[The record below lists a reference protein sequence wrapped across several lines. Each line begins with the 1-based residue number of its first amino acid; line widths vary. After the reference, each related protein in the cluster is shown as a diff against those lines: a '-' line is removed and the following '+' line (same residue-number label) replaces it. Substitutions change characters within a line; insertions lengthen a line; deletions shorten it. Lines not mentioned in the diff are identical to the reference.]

1 MPGMFDFLRRN
12 KPIEKREGLSS
23 PSEWIAGLFGA
34 TPAAAGFAVTP
45 QTAMRCTPV
54 RAAVQTIAES
64 IGQLPFHVY
73 ERGAD
78 GSRERN
84 GDHPIAGLLNRD
96 ANDWTSAAE
105 FREQVTRDALLF
117 GNGYAFINRVDGEPR
132 ELLRLQPDII
142 SVTADAR
149 TQEPTYK
156 IASGP
161 DVGRH
166 IDRRDIL
173 HIKAPSLDGVSGDS
187 PITQAKEAIASILAM
202 EEHCSRLFGNG
213 ARPSGVIE
221 MPNNIS
227 EDGLRRMK
235 AGWDAVHS
243 GAHKSG
249 KTALLWDG
257 AKFSP
262 LTFSSVDSQFTELR
276 RFAID
281 EIARVFRVPPHML
294 FELGRATWGNAE
306 EMGATFV
313 TYTLQRWLRAWQ
325 GEVRLKL
332 FEAEERDTFFAEFLV
347 DDLLRADISARA
359 VAYSSLISSRVLS
372 PNEVRAM
379 ENRPPYE
386 GGDEFLNPNTT
397 SGRAPDPASPP
408 APGAE

>member
-1 MPGMFDFLRRN
+1 M
-12 KPIEKREGLSS
+12 
-23 PSEWIAGLFGA
+23 
-34 TPAAAGFAVTP
+34 
-45 QTAMRCTPV
+45 
-54 RAAVQTIAES
+54 
-64 IGQLPFHVY
+64 
-73 ERGAD
+73 
-78 GSRERN
+78 
-84 GDHPIAGLLNRD
+84 
-96 ANDWTSAAE
+96 
-105 FREQVTRDALLF
+105 TRDALLF

-132 ELLRLQPDII
+132 ELLRLQPDSI
-142 SVTADAR
+142 SVSADGR

-257 AKFSP
+257 AKFNA
-262 LTFSSVDSQFTELR
+262 LTFSSVDAQFLELR

-359 VAYSSLISSRVLS
+359 VAYRIAPGSACPCERSRTAERKARAEAARPTARQRGYDGKWQQERAAFLKLHPACVRCGKPSTVVNHKVAHRGDQRLFWSRSNWEAVCKPCHDGPIQSEEKGGRGRRLSVTASGPAGAHKKISSRIEVLKS
-372 PNEVRAM
+372 
-379 ENRPPYE
+379 
-386 GGDEFLNPNTT
+386 
-397 SGRAPDPASPP
+397 
-408 APGAE
+408 

>member
-1 MPGMFDFLRRN
+1 MPAMFGFLR
-12 KPIEKREGLSS
+12 KSVPVEKKEGISS
-23 PSEWIAGLFGA
+23 PSDWLLSLFGA
-34 TPAAAGFAVTP
+34 MPAAAGVSVTP

-73 ERGAD
+73 RRGPDRSKERD
-78 GSRERN
+78 SE
-84 GDHPIAGLLNRD
+84 HPVAKLLNGE
-96 ANDWTSAAE
+96 ANEWTASSD
-105 FREQVTRDALLF
+105 FQEQLTRDALLW
-117 GNGYAFINRVDGEPR
+117 GNGYGFINRIEGRPQ
-132 ELLRLQPDII
+132 ELLRLQPDTV
-142 SVTADAR
+142 SVDADE
-149 TQEPTYK
+149 TTGEPRYK
-156 IASGP
+156 ITSGF
-161 DVGRH
+161 DVGRQ
-166 IDRRDIL
+166 IARRDIL
-173 HIKAPSLDGVSGDS
+173 HIKAPSLNGIVGDS
-187 PITQAKEAIASILAM
+187 PVVQAKEAIASILAM
-202 EEHCSRLFGNG
+202 EEHCARLFGNG

-221 MPNNIS
+221 MPNNLS
-227 EDGLRRMK
+227 EEGLKRMRT
-235 AGWDAVHS
+235 GWEAVHG

-257 AKFSP
+257 AKFVP
-262 LTFSSVDSQFTELR
+262 LTFSSVDAQFLELR

-294 FELGRATWGNAE
+294 FEMGRATWGNAE

-332 FEAEERDTFFAEFLV
+332 FAEDERDTFFAEFLV

-359 VAYSSLISSRVLS
+359 VAYSSLISSRVLN

-386 GGDEFLNPNTT
+386 GGEAFANPNITT
-397 SGRAPDPASPP
+397 TVAEPAQ
-408 APGAE
+408 